1 MGLKP
6 DEVRRLT
13 LGEFNAM
20 YTGYK
25 RRQEEQWDMTRHIMS
40 TVING
45 YFGIKKTYTP
55 EQVLKLEKD
64 KRNGTIIPKI
74 RSDYEAYQLLREFEQ
89 WQG

>member
-6 DEVRRLT
+6 IEVKRLT

-25 RRQEEQWDMTRHIMS
+25 RRQEHEWDRTRHVMT

-45 YFGIKKTYTP
+45 YFGIKKSYTP
-55 EQVLKLEKD
+55 EQVMKLEKD
-64 KRNGTIIPKI
+64 RNTADIIPKI
-74 RSDYEAYQLLREFEQ
+74 KSDYEAYQLLREFEQ